1 MFVSRNTLCV
11 LALIA
16 GVAWLPST
24 AQARDRTLQSQCFAP
39 ETLAGIAGE
48 DKVVKGDKRFD
59 GGAAARSADA
69 VPAIAAPLR
78 GAIRRVDLPKGEK
91 LVALTLDLCEQ
102 RGEVAGYV
110 GAIFET
116 LRREAVAATVFAG
129 GKWMRSHQA
138 RTEQL
143 MTDPLFEIANHS
155 DTHANLRKL
164 DGAALTEQIQGPQ
177 RSYEAARERLGATQ
191 CAGRVPS
198 GMQSVAPRL
207 SLFRFPFGACNK
219 ASLDAVND
227 AGLLAIQWDVSAGD
241 PDPNQSA
248 DEIVSTIVRRVK
260 PGSIIV
266 AHANGRGWHTASAL
280 PRLIAKLKALGYAFV
295 TVSELLA
302 RGKPVIAES
311 CYDTRPGDTDR
322 YDFLGRLQAN
332 ARGNVDMFGWLPT
345 VAPSDDAPKKSS
357 RKSPRKASKRATET
371 VIPGQPF

>member
-1 MFVSRNTLCV
+1 MVTTRNTLCIF
-11 LALIA
+11 ALTA

-24 AQARDRTLQSQCFAP
+24 AHARDRALQAQCFAP
-39 ETLAGIAGE
+39 ETLAAIAGE
-48 DKVVKGDKRFD
+48 DKVVKGDRRFD
-59 GGAAARSADA
+59 GGAAAGSADP
-69 VPAIAAPLR
+69 VPAIAGPLR

-110 GAIFET
+110 GAIFDT

-164 DGAALTEQIQGPQ
+164 EGAALTGQIEGPQ
-177 RSYEAARERLGATQ
+177 RVYEAARERLGATQ
-191 CAGRVPS
+191 CAARAPDGLK
-198 GMQSVAPRL
+198 SVAPRL

-219 ASLDAVND
+219 TSLDAVND

-248 DEIVSTIVRRVK
+248 DEIVASVVRRVT

-266 AHANGRGWHTASAL
+266 AHANGRGWHTAAAL
-280 PRLIAKLKALGYAFV
+280 PRLIAKLKALGYSFV

-302 RGKPVIAES
+302 RGKPVTAES
-311 CYDTRPGDTDR
+311 CYNTRPGDTDR
-322 YDFLGRLQAN
+322 YDSLFAAKPTAATNRPAKSASGTAN
-332 ARGNVDMFGWLPT
+332 P
-345 VAPSDDAPKKSS
+345 
-357 RKSPRKASKRATET
+357 
-371 VIPGQPF
+371 